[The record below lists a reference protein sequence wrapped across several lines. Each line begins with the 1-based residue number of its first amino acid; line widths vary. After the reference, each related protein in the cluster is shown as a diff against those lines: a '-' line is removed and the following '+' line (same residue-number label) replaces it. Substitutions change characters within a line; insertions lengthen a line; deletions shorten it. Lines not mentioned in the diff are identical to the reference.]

1 MANELCSDDSC
12 TCPRISF
19 SHEFSQTDVV
29 PIEQRPPQ
37 SSSSNSYFCFRNDT
51 INPESPA
58 SEELFLNG
66 KIISI
71 EIKSIISLSKHV
83 QEQPLSP
90 PPQPFL
96 DATITSNDSRYDQGS
111 KVIEITTSKENSNY
125 QEFSSLKEHFLDGEI
140 IIPVKIKK
148 KKNIPPPFSP
158 LGAFLDADGDI
169 DEDICK
175 GSNQGMIESARNK
188 PPDGHEKKNLKSS
201 SRSKMSSSLSCAL
214 AYMEG
219 AHALF
224 HYSFVEAI
232 LRCLYQMS
240 SECHCRKGCHNHK
253 LNLYN
258 WMLFAV
264 LQSIIIFNLFF
275 YVGKYFYKK
284 KNII

>member
-1 MANELCSDDSC
+1 
-12 TCPRISF
+12 
-19 SHEFSQTDVV
+19 V

-125 QEFSSLKEHFLDGEI
+125 QEF
-140 IIPVKIKK
+140 
-148 KKNIPPPFSP
+148 
-158 LGAFLDADGDI
+158 
-169 DEDICK
+169 
-175 GSNQGMIESARNK
+175 
-188 PPDGHEKKNLKSS
+188 
-201 SRSKMSSSLSCAL
+201 
-214 AYMEG
+214 
-219 AHALF
+219 
-224 HYSFVEAI
+224 
-232 LRCLYQMS
+232 
-240 SECHCRKGCHNHK
+240 
-253 LNLYN
+253 
-258 WMLFAV
+258 
-264 LQSIIIFNLFF
+264 
-275 YVGKYFYKK
+275 
-284 KNII
+284 

>member
-1 MANELCSDDSC
+1 MIQGMIRA
-12 TCPRISF
+12 
-19 SHEFSQTDVV
+19 
-29 PIEQRPPQ
+29 QR
-37 SSSSNSYFCFRNDT
+37 
-51 INPESPA
+51 
-58 SEELFLNG
+58 
-66 KIISI
+66 
-71 EIKSIISLSKHV
+71 
-83 QEQPLSP
+83 
-90 PPQPFL
+90 
-96 DATITSNDSRYDQGS
+96 
-111 KVIEITTSKENSNY
+111 ITTSKENSNY
-125 QEFSSLKEHFLDGEI
+125 QEFSSLNEHFLDGEI

-169 DEDICK
+169 DEDISK

-264 LQSIIIFNLFF
+264 FQSIIIFNLFF
-275 YVGKYFYKK
+275 FVGKYFYKK
-284 KNII
+284 T